1 MGSRL
6 ASPFS
11 FSHVD
16 VGDAFHF
23 INHTMAERRRE
34 ETKYEID
41 VQIINH
47 IINDIS
53 QRKTNRSEW
62 CSGKALECQYNFKP
76 EIGVKII
83 NHIIAEIRKKKRVGV
98 V

>member
-23 INHTMAERRRE
+23 INHSMAERRRE
-34 ETKYEID
+34 EKKYEIG

-47 IINDIS
+47 IIAER
-53 QRKTNRSEW
+53 RKT
-62 CSGKALECQYNFKP
+62 
-76 EIGVKII
+76 
-83 NHIIAEIRKKKRVGV
+83 KKVGV
-98 V
+98 VLW